1 MYTYDCICQ
10 IKSAGICSP
19 AESARLDCRDSPYSC
34 HIQTH
39 IRNVSLV
46 YVSTATRQ
54 ILQQHIYFML
64 LSDYLS
70 LIIFF
75 NCILSIILPHS
86 HQSSV
91 PNKVSSCSFVIK
103 FSINV
108 RPGGK
113 LDLDITLSM
122 LGTKRKHHYVI
133 TALTLYNIF
142 FIILS

>member
-1 MYTYDCICQ
+1 
-10 IKSAGICSP
+10 
-19 AESARLDCRDSPYSC
+19 
-34 HIQTH
+34 
-39 IRNVSLV
+39 
-46 YVSTATRQ
+46 
-54 ILQQHIYFML
+54 ML

-70 LIIFF
+70 LNIFF

-86 HQSSV
+86 PQSSV

-113 LDLDITLSM
+113 LDLDITLST

-133 TALTLYNIF
+133 SALTLYNIY